1 MERPRACNTWTW
13 QQQQQSI
20 WNWASTSTVP
30 PTKAPVTES
39 VNSLRPSFVPPIL
52 SEPPPCFPM
61 LTPTRPFPPNVSLVL
76 VCYSPTAASENF
88 IPPPLRFV
96 FAPPFI

>member
-1 MERPRACNTWTW
+1 MERPIACNTLTW

-20 WNWASTSTVP
+20 WNWSSTSTVP

-61 LTPTRPFPPNVSLVL
+61 LTPNRPFPPNVSF
-76 VCYSPTAASENF
+76 YIS
-88 IPPPLRFV
+88 I
-96 FAPPFI
+96 I